1 MPSLRRRTSVVWS
14 TSSTTS
20 GRGSSSTSMME
31 PENRKRGACR
41 YSTSSA
47 SISHRLRPPLVQA
60 RARADDPKHRIGDPR
75 STATRVAIWT
85 KSRDGPS
92 WWGETSQGPP
102 GGLRRPVPELEA
114 AVVEI
119 DLPRRQVK
127 RLAAGEISRPKGR
140 DRGGRARLA
149 RGLPPA
155 GCGRRRS
162 LHAVSPCARGH
173 GTKALTVRPLRA
185 ARAANGQHAAKH
197 ANGPAY
203 PIKAD

>member
-20 GRGSSSTSMME
+20 GNGSSSTSMTE

-47 SISHRLRPPLVQA
+47 CISQRLRPRSSN

-92 WWGETSQGPP
+92 WWGETSQA
-102 GGLRRPVPELEA
+102 RQAVSVVPS
-114 AVVEI
+114 
-119 DLPRRQVK
+119 QNS
-127 RLAAGEISRPKGR
+127 SRP
-140 DRGGRARLA
+140 
-149 RGLPPA
+149 
-155 GCGRRRS
+155 S
-162 LHAVSPCARGH
+162 
-173 GTKALTVRPLRA
+173 
-185 ARAANGQHAAKH
+185 
-197 ANGPAY
+197 
-203 PIKAD
+203 